1 MSALTT
7 LEAARDALA
16 LIAGV
21 ASCKIGLEPNI
32 SPADYPLIRLVP
44 SRLTPGKPYGNRTIE
59 TLIYFGAQ
67 TTTSE
72 GLETVY
78 DDLFTLESAIMVA
91 IQDLGGRYRETITDE
106 DRLDAYKL
114 MTIRCEL
121 TESTEDATRYPP
133 PTPTPTPTPTPAP

>member
-1 MSALTT
+1 MAAMDT
-7 LEAARDALA
+7 LEAARDALK
-16 LIAGV
+16 LITGV

-44 SRLTPGKPYGNRTIE
+44 SRLTPGRPYSARTID

-67 TTTSE
+67 TATSE

-78 DDLFTLESAIMVA
+78 DALFTLEAAILAEVKT
-91 IQDLGGRYRETITDE
+91 LGGRYIETITDE

-114 MTIRCEL
+114 MTVRVEL
-121 TESTEDATRYPP
+121 PESTIV
-133 PTPTPTPTPTPAP
+133 TPAPTPSP

>member
-1 MSALTT
+1 MSTTAMTT

-21 ASCKIGLEPNI
+21 ASCKIGLEANI

-44 SRLTPGKPYGNRTIE
+44 SRLTPGRPYGNRTIE
-59 TLIYFGAQ
+59 TLVYFGAQ
-67 TTTSE
+67 TAKSE

-78 DDLFTLESAIMVA
+78 GDLFDLESAIIAAV
-91 IQDLGGRYRETITDE
+91 QGLGGRYRETITDE
-106 DRLDAYKL
+106 DRLEGGYKL

-121 TESTEDATRYPP
+121 TESTDDAARYPVTP
-133 PTPTPTPTPTPAP
+133 PEPAP